1 MNNQNRLTTV
11 GQIFTPSTPINKKN
25 LFAGREKQIQQV
37 LNAVIQAG
45 QHAVLYGERGVGKTS
60 LASVL
65 QEFLPQSKGLITVRI
80 NCDADTTFHGLFED
94 ILSEIKLVSIT
105 PGLGFNAEDVTRVD
119 SLRDSIG
126 NNINPNTLRFLF
138 RQLPNKVIVIIDEFD
153 RVEDEN
159 VKRLVADTIKN
170 FSDYSV
176 DTTFIIVGIADSV
189 DDLIAKHQSVERA
202 LVQVQLPRMAE
213 AEIEEIIDKG
223 LAALD
228 MTIDSR
234 AKEKIIVLS
243 QGLPHY
249 THLLCFNV
257 VRYCIDDDKT
267 VINPAD
273 VEHAMETSIEMSQQS
288 IKDAYFK
295 AISSP
300 RGNMY
305 AQVLLACAL
314 ANTDDMGYF
323 TATDIK
329 QPLKIITGKNYEIAA
344 FSQHIKQFYSP
355 ERGPALKKTGYP
367 RRYRYRFVNP
377 LLSPFIVMDGLARK
391 MISNK
396 DVRRRIN

>member
-1 MNNQNRLTTV
+1 MDSQMMRTEV
-11 GQIFTPSTPINKKN
+11 GRIFTPSTPINKKD
-25 LFAGREKQIQQV
+25 LFAGRVKQIQQV
-37 LNAVIQAG
+37 RNAIIQAG

-65 QEFLPQSKGLITVRI
+65 QDYLPQTGVITVRV

-94 ILSEIKLVSIT
+94 ILSEINLVTIT
-105 PGLGFNAEDVTRVD
+105 PGLGFNAEDITLIEN
-119 SLRDSIG
+119 LRQSVGD
-126 NNINPNTLRFLF
+126 NINPNTLRFLF
-138 RQLPNKVIVIIDEFD
+138 RQLPNKAIIIIDEFD

-170 FSDYSV
+170 FSDYNV

-189 DDLIAKHQSVERA
+189 DELIAKHQSVERA

-213 AEIEEIIDKG
+213 DEIAEIIDKG
-223 LAALD
+223 VEALG
-228 MTIDSR
+228 MTIDPM
-234 AKEKIIVLS
+234 AKKRIVALS

-257 VRYCIDDDKT
+257 VQYCVDNANNAIS
-267 VINPAD
+267 ALD
-273 VEHAMETSIEMSQQS
+273 VKYAMETSIEMSQQS

-295 AISSP
+295 AINSP

-305 AQVLLACAL
+305 VQVLLACAL
-314 ANTDDMGYF
+314 AKTDDMGYF

-329 QPLKIITGKNYEIAA
+329 LPLKKITDKDYEISA

-355 ERGPALKKTGYP
+355 ERGPVLKKTGYP
-367 RRYRYRFVNP
+367 RRYRYRFINP
-377 LLSPFIVMDGLARK
+377 LLGPFIVMDGLAK
-391 MISNK
+391 GLIDGT
-396 DVRRRIN
+396 DVG